1 MSKVFQIVNGF
12 CHWQTPFK
20 DLSETVDRYPSDCLF
35 VEAPD
40 YVNEQWGYDGTKEG
54 DERFIKPVAPEGW
67 IYDDDTGTFIE
78 KAMIPVMLEE
88 SKNAKQNENKNML
101 SSYLSDHPITFTD
114 GKKYGITMEDQSE
127 IALNLQQ
134 YEIAVQ
140 MKQANQK
147 AAEPILEWHS
157 IHEACTPWTKENL
170 IMLAAAIQAAVY
182 PAFQLMNKYKEKIY
196 GAADKAALAEIKL
209 KYNEDIVQWMAD
221 GRELDDYLDPDD
233 LKPNTSETETNGDST
248 ESKQ

>member
-67 IYDDDTGTFIE
+67 IYDDETGTFIE
-78 KAMIPVMLEE
+78 EAMIPIMLEE
-88 SKNAKQNENKNML
+88 SKNAKQNENKNLL
-101 SSYLSDHPITFTD
+101 SNYLNDHPITFTD
-114 GKKYGITMEDQSE
+114 GKQYGITMEDQSE

-134 YEIAVQ
+134 YEIGVQ
-140 MKQANQK
+140 MKEANPE
-147 AAEPILEWHS
+147 APDPILEWHS
-157 IHEACTPWTKENL
+157 IHEACTPWTKEAL
-170 IMLAAAIQAAVY
+170 VTLAAAIQAAVY
-182 PAFQLMNKYKEKIY
+182 PALQLMNKYKEKIY
-196 GAADKAALAEIKL
+196 AAEDKAALAEIKL

-233 LKPNTSETETNGDST
+233 LKTSTDSEDST
-248 ESKQ
+248 ESDQ